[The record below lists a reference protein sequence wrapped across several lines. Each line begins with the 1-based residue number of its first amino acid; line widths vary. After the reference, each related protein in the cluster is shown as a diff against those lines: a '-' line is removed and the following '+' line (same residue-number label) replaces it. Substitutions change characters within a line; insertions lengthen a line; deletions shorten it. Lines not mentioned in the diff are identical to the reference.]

1 MIKITVTFF
10 AVILFSLHLQAQDTI
25 PVLKGK
31 VNISIA
37 KGTMECNF
45 ILSNIPRINDYY
57 IRLNS
62 GMNIRNIKNP
72 YGLNS
77 LHYEKSLEDTLSTG
91 EATAYYLKG
100 YNAFRKFLPKA
111 IQFSYVGMYP
121 VIADTVSADDWKG
134 NIAFNGNTIRTDGS
148 QTAWYPILY
157 DIKKDLKYDKVAY
170 DIEVNCEDCKTIYLN
185 GSVPVESKHANFKSD
200 LPQELTMFAGNYK
213 MVAINGNYFLNPD
226 MDDDQIKAFEAII
239 HTYKSYFEK
248 NLIIPYKGNAVYIQ
262 TTPVAKNVSWLYASY
277 PSIVNIGFGD
287 AGMKTFFDKKKG
299 DRFKPYFAHELGHSY
314 FGTYRDFNSEL
325 GDMISEGFAEYLSL
339 TITKKLIS
347 DSVYKKVIESKFQ
360 SLHNFNSPP
369 VPFAAVK
376 SHNDYDNR
384 DLYVYYY
391 APLIFTAI
399 EKEIGEETMWKWLR
413 SILQTPATFTNY
425 HFLEQTLSRVLND
438 TAKFNLIRSKY
449 FTADSV
455 IKNVSATLGIN
466 NTIQTAVPATQQV
479 VKTYYFLISR
489 PLLDAGSPD
498 NRTILHTEILETT
511 CTQAELFK
519 KMQPV
524 FIKMKESCQNEEG
537 CTRDLNMYET
547 LDKAKEAYQR
557 WLKPFAGNPNFVI
570 KTISL

>member
-1 MIKITVTFF
+1 MIKFRVTFF

-25 PVLKGK
+25 PGLKGK

-62 GMNIRNIKNP
+62 GMNIRYIKNP

-213 MVAINGNYFLNPD
+213 MIAINGNYFLNPD
-226 MDDDQIKAFEAII
+226 MDDDQIKEFEAII

-299 DRFKPYFAHELGHSY
+299 DRFKPYFAHELGHYY

-339 TITKKLIS
+339 TITQKLIS
-347 DSVYKKVIESKFQ
+347 DSVYKKVIESKLQ

-425 HFLEQTLSRVLND
+425 NFLEQTLSRVLND

-466 NTIQTAVPATQQV
+466 NTIQTAVPAAQQV

>member
-1 MIKITVTFF
+1 MMKTYVTFC
-10 AVILFSLHLQAQDTI
+10 AVILFIFHIQAQDTI

-31 VNISIA
+31 VNISIV

-62 GMNIRNIKNP
+62 GMNIRYIKNP
-72 YGLNS
+72 YGLNP
-77 LHYEKSLEDTLSTG
+77 LHFDKSLQDTLSSG

-100 YNAFRKFLPKA
+100 YNVFGKYLPKA
-111 IQFSYVGMYP
+111 IQISYVGMFP

-134 NIAFNGNTIRTDGS
+134 NIAFNGSTIRTDGS

-185 GSVPVESKHANFKSD
+185 GSVPVESKQANFKSN
-200 LPQELTMFAGNYK
+200 LPQELTIFAGNYK
-213 MVAINGNYFLNPD
+213 MVAINGSYFLNPD
-226 MDDDQIKAFEAII
+226 MDEDQIKAFETII
-239 HTYKSYFEK
+239 HSYKSYYEE
-248 NLIIPYKGNAVYIQ
+248 NLLIPYKGKAVYIQ
-262 TTPVAKNVSWLYASY
+262 TTPVSKNSNWLYASY

-299 DRFKPYFAHELGHSY
+299 DRFKPYFAHELGHYY
-314 FGTYRDFNSEL
+314 FGTYREFNSVL

-339 TITKKLIS
+339 SITKKLIS
-347 DSVYKKVIESKFQ
+347 DSVYKTVIESKLQ
-360 SLHNFNSPP
+360 SLHNFNPPP
-369 VPFAAVK
+369 VPFSAVK
-376 SHNDYDNR
+376 SQNDYNNR
-384 DLYVYYY
+384 ELYVYYY
-391 APLIFTAI
+391 APLIFKAI
-399 EKEIGEETMWKWLR
+399 EKEIGEEAMWKWLR

-425 HFLEQTLSRVLND
+425 QFLEQTLSGILND

-455 IKNVSATLGIN
+455 INNLSTTLGIS
-466 NTIQTAVPATQQV
+466 NTLPTEVPAAQKV
-479 VKTYYFLISR
+479 AKIYYFLISR

-511 CTQAELFK
+511 STQAELFK

-524 FIKMKESCQNEEG
+524 FIKMKASCQNEEG

-557 WLKPFAGNPNFVI
+557 WLKPFAGNPAYVI
-570 KTISL
+570 KTFTL